1 MLPPFTN
8 EAHVCVDMT
17 MSSRRLEIVV
27 EYSTCLQD
35 FAMDFGVSM

>member
-1 MLPPFTN
+1 MLPRFTD
-8 EAHVCVDMT
+8 EAHVRVGKT